1 MCHKICFHSLSGWSL
16 KPESLEFESG
26 MDRDV
31 VPVRNALV
39 PHKARCHR
47 PAVSLLQSECGKS
60 KHTRL
65 VLGTRSTKQ
74 PTNRLVKT
82 IRMAERGTR
91 LTSLLRTVYS
101 CTQIVTISTAL
112 HPALTLQSSMT
123 VQKNTY
129 YIHRYNG

>member
-16 KPESLEFESG
+16 KPEFESG

-39 PHKARCHR
+39 PQKARCHR